1 MVACLNDH
9 GNHGSRDGGSNTIPH
24 GIVFCKTHIN
34 KVNKRTNPSLMEAF
48 LCGFG
53 LWCKRS
59 VTHSAYRLF
68 LKIDLIEFCFA
79 HATSIRQEFNNHN
92 ATIQRRIGLLIEML
106 SDVFT
111 RFSIDSR
118 SDRNE
123 PFTIVRENQ
132 PCRFVANA
140 DFSCNR
146 LFSHKTSFQDASI
159 FSHAIFSCK

>member
-1 MVACLNDH
+1 VVACLNDH

-59 VTHSAYRLF
+59 VTHTTYRLF
-68 LKIDLIEFCFA
+68 LKSDLIEFCFA

-92 ATIQRRIGLLIEML
+92 ATIQRCIGLLIERL

-111 RFSIDSR
+111 LFSIDSR

-123 PFTIVRENQ
+123 PITIVRENQ
-132 PCRFVANA
+132 PCRFFANA